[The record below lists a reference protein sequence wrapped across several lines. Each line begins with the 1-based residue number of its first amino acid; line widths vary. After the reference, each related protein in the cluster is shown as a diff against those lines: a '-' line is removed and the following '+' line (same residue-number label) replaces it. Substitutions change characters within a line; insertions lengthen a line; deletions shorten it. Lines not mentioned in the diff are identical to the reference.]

1 MKKTMLVAS
10 WGRPIDEKED
20 VSKNIIKLRWYYGA
34 RKTRQKT
41 TKYKYEVRLEN
52 DLVVGWKE
60 LE

>member
-1 MKKTMLVAS
+1 M
-10 WGRPIDEKED
+10 
-20 VSKNIIKLRWYYGA
+20 A

-41 TKYKYEVRLEN
+41 TVYKLEVHLEN